1 MVHIQCTTTIVIIFT
16 INKMYYGIQTA
27 QNSSNLF
34 RLSRVLQDGLD
45 GTRVHAEIIG
55 STKHADTQLRVANF
69 YQLHVKYIDNVK
81 HVDTWSLD
89 GGRLHLKL
97 SVTVTATKSSAV
109 ADRPCEASYN

>member
-1 MVHIQCTTTIVIIFT
+1 MVHIQCTTTIVIIFM
-16 INKMYYGIQTA
+16 INKMYYGIQTT

-81 HVDTWSLD
+81 HVDTWS
-89 GGRLHLKL
+89 H
-97 SVTVTATKSSAV
+97 SVVH
-109 ADRPCEASYN
+109 